1 MQGGATGTGT
11 VTVLAPPTSTNRTL
25 TLPDATGTVALT
37 SDVLTTIAAAT
48 AGAVGTYAFLRHT
61 TSADYAFGATL
72 AGSSLQPAGIA
83 TNTWTVYTAASAG
96 GTSVGAVYQATA
108 QSGTWRCMGVGSNTD
123 VVCTASLT
131 VSLWL
136 RIS

>member
-25 TLPDATGTVALT
+25 TLPDQTGTVALT

-83 TNTWTVYTAASAG
+83 TNTFTVYTTASGASSIAA
-96 GTSVGAVYQATA
+96 VNQATA
-108 QSGTWRCMGVGSNTD
+108 QSGTWQCMGVGSNISVSCAAGT
-123 VVCTASLT
+123 TA
-131 VSLWL
+131 SLWL